1 MFASLVPSSTFD
13 LTIVGDGIGGEPI
26 SKHLTFT
33 FKQSV
38 VKSEPMSN
46 KTKFN
51 SDPIQSHQTPQDSGF
66 GKTYYLLASVLT
78 FTHK

>member
-1 MFASLVPSSTFD
+1 MFASLVPSSTLD
-13 LTIVGDGIGGEPI
+13 LTIVGDGIGEPM